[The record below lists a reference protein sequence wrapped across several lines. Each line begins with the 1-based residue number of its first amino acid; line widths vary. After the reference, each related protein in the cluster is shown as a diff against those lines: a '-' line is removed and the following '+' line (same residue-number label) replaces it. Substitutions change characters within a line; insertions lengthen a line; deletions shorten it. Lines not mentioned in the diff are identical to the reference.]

1 MERPAP
7 REIEPAAVAAVPEPA
22 PAPTPTPRP
31 VKPATP
37 KAPYV
42 PKSAAKAMA
51 APAPAPESGP
61 EGESAAVEA
70 PIEVP
75 GAKPAG
81 RVRLWIGAGIENG
94 ATPENLRELILGSTG
109 EPDASLGRVDV
120 RERHAFAEVPGDRAA
135 SFVSRLKR
143 TEFAGKRI
151 KVKIA

>member
-1 MERPAP
+1 M
-7 REIEPAAVAAVPEPA
+7 
-22 PAPTPTPRP
+22 
-31 VKPATP
+31 
-37 KAPYV
+37 
-42 PKSAAKAMA
+42 
-51 APAPAPESGP
+51 
-61 EGESAAVEA
+61 EA

>member
-1 MERPAP
+1 
-7 REIEPAAVAAVPEPA
+7 
-22 PAPTPTPRP
+22 
-31 VKPATP
+31 
-37 KAPYV
+37 
-42 PKSAAKAMA
+42 
-51 APAPAPESGP
+51 
-61 EGESAAVEA
+61 
-70 PIEVP
+70 
-75 GAKPAG
+75 
-81 RVRLWIGAGIENG
+81 VRLWIGAGIENG